1 MKNLIYIIALAC
13 LFGCGGNNQFEEIE
27 NCSKKEIRF
36 NSLDVEKLLVP
47 DFPTST
53 IGFSVL
59 QGDAIYFGDQNKREV
74 FEYIPECDSVRKVLG
89 YGRGP
94 REIDTGIDAMTYNGD
109 ELCIVSDIV
118 ISKYKMDSTG
128 WFNRSSQFVAWI
140 KRSDD
145 GDMAE
150 RPDTYTKLYPKLR
163 CREHNDTVYVSIA
176 GNHPLFNPFIPG
188 YFDKTRLI
196 KGIPLQKQSKEFIFG
211 QFSPQMKEQKGRY
224 SFFMFDFDTDA
235 EGDIY
240 VTGEL
245 DSLIY
250 KYDHTFRAVQC
261 WGYAGEDMN
270 FGEHKWLSESAFKQ
284 DSPDERHKAHYRKIK
299 CIDNYIFRS
308 YVKSLTA
315 ECDGLQIYDG
325 KTLIA
330 DVEVPKGLN
339 VIGKI
344 GDWYYSELVSDE
356 PSMKMWVYRF
366 RIK

>member
-1 MKNLIYIIALAC
+1 MDRD
-13 LFGCGGNNQFEEIE
+13 
-27 NCSKKEIRF
+27 CSKKDIRF

-59 QGDAIYFGDQNKREV
+59 QGDAIYFGDQNQREV

-188 YFDKTRLI
+188 YFDKAR
-196 KGIPLQKQSKEFIFG
+196 GVFPH
-211 QFSPQMKEQKGRY
+211 P
-224 SFFMFDFDTDA
+224 
-235 EGDIY
+235 
-240 VTGEL
+240 
-245 DSLIY
+245 
-250 KYDHTFRAVQC
+250 
-261 WGYAGEDMN
+261 
-270 FGEHKWLSESAFKQ
+270 
-284 DSPDERHKAHYRKIK
+284 
-299 CIDNYIFRS
+299 
-308 YVKSLTA
+308 KS
-315 ECDGLQIYDG
+315 
-325 KTLIA
+325 
-330 DVEVPKGLN
+330 
-339 VIGKI
+339 
-344 GDWYYSELVSDE
+344 
-356 PSMKMWVYRF
+356 
-366 RIK
+366 